1 MRRWAV
7 LLLLLAVA
15 QAQSFFSL
23 SAVDKSVFGF
33 GQALPAGLWWRVGV
47 DHNLEASAHLYLR
60 REGLTN
66 PLFPRLGFMGL
77 GLPGAYYLGLGVE
90 VGSDGR
96 RVSGLVGLE
105 AFLGEGFAVFLEG
118 MGPVLDVGRA
128 HFGVGLRYYLSGRE
142 AFTPVFDPERRFR
155 LYVPIPTGTP
165 VVAALAYEEEGYA
178 LWLGGWAF
186 SLFGALWP
194 ALGAHAYLG
203 DAFFGLGTGYR
214 PGDTWVAFPYLGY
227 RFRLGEGMESQL
239 RLQAPFRFSAERGL
253 EDFFG
258 LVFNLLDFTLVFPL

>member
-1 MRRWAV
+1 MPRWLA
-7 LLLLLAVA
+7 LLALFSLA

-33 GQALPAGLWWRVGV
+33 GQALPAGVWWRVGV

-66 PLFPRLGFMGL
+66 PLFPYLGFMGL

-118 MGPVLDVGRA
+118 MGPVLDVGEP
-128 HFGVGLRYYLSGRE
+128 HFGVGLRYYPSGRE
-142 AFTPVFDPERRFR
+142 AFTPIFDPERRFR
-155 LYVPIPTGTP
+155 LYVPIPVGTP

-203 DAFFGLGTGYR
+203 DAFFGLGTGYGL
-214 PGDTWVAFPYLGY
+214 GDAWMVFPYLGY
-227 RFRLGEGMESQL
+227 RFRLGEGMEGQL
-239 RLQAPFRFSAERGL
+239 RLQAPFRLTDRKTLG
-253 EDFFG
+253 DFYGF
-258 LVFNLLDFTLVFPL
+258 VYNLLGFALSFSL